1 MKRLLWIGLLLGAPC
16 LAAPARYEL
25 DPEHLTIA
33 FMTDHLGFAKVLGT
47 FAKAQGSYVF
57 DADTGELS
65 DVRVVVETASVDT
78 GHERRDE
85 HLRSNDFLG
94 SAKFPRMTFTA
105 AGGQS
110 LGNQRYAIAGQL
122 ELKGVTRPLRLEAT
136 LNKSGP
142 YPIGKPVQAM
152 GISARGQLRR
162 SEFGMTYSVD
172 NGWVGDTV
180 ELIIEFEARRP

>member
-1 MKRLLWIGLLLGAPC
+1 MKRLFWLALLMGTPC
-16 LAAPARYEL
+16 LAAPVRYEL
-25 DPEHLTIA
+25 DPEHMTIA
-33 FMTDHLGFAKVLGT
+33 FMTDHLGFARVLGT
-47 FAKAQGSYVF
+47 FTRASGSYVF
-57 DADTGELS
+57 DADTGVLS
-65 DVRVVVETASVDT
+65 EVRVVVETASVDT

-85 HLRSNDFLG
+85 HLRSDDFLG
-94 SAKFPRMTFTA
+94 SKKFPRMTFTA
-105 AGGQS
+105 ADGRS
-110 LGNQRYAIAGQL
+110 IGNQRYVIAGQL

-152 GISARGQLRR
+152 GVSARGQLKR

-172 NGWVGDTV
+172 NGWVGDAV

>member
-1 MKRLLWIGLLLGAPC
+1 MKRLLWIALLLSAPS

-33 FMTDHLGFAKVLGT
+33 FLTDHLGFAKVLGS
-47 FAKAQGSYVF
+47 FAKASGSYVF
-57 DADTGELS
+57 DAETGVLS
-65 DVRVVVETASVDT
+65 EVRVIVETASVDT

-85 HLRSNDFLG
+85 HLRSDDFLD

-105 AGGQS
+105 RNARP
-110 LGNQRYAIAGQL
+110 LGNQRYAIEGQL
-122 ELKGVTRPLRLEAT
+122 ELRGVTRPLTIEAT
-136 LNKSGP
+136 VNKSGV

-152 GISARGQLRR
+152 GVSARGQLKR

-172 NGWVGDTV
+172 NGWVGDAV
-180 ELIIEFEARRP
+180 DLLIEFEARRQ